1 MIAEDLKQK
10 VDSLTSDERKEL
22 SFYLI
27 KRDLESDEDYWN
39 TVRKNSQCK
48 DPSSWVDADKL

>member
-1 MIAEDLKQK
+1 MITEELRQQ
-10 VDSLTSDERKEL
+10 VDSLTPDERKEL

-39 TVRKNSQCK
+39 TVRKNIQ
-48 DPSSWVDADKL
+48 DNNPSNWVDAKDL